1 MRELPSGTRNVP
13 FEGIE
18 NARDLGGLPVRG
30 GKVVRK
36 DVLLRSGELSR
47 ATDADMKLLSERFK
61 LSNIFDF
68 RFYAEVENAKDRVGD
83 GVCYT
88 HLSTLP
94 EVLVNGFSDGRAD
107 SEKIKSEDF
116 TAQLVS
122 FAFNPKAQELSRQM
136 YPLTVSDTT
145 SQRLYGE
152 FLRGVLKAE
161 GGSLWHCS
169 QGKDRAGWGTAFL
182 LAALGAER
190 GTIVEDFA
198 LSNISYA
205 PVVEQLSEKV
215 LQMGGGENELRFIRS
230 MAGVSVENFERGLD
244 LIDERFG
251 GMDVYI
257 EKALGFSSDMKKQL
271 RIKYLE

>member
-18 NARDLGGLPVRG
+18 NARDLGGLRMRG
-30 GKVVRK
+30 GNVIRK
-36 DVLLRSGELSR
+36 DMLIRSGELSR
-47 ATDADMKLLSERFK
+47 ATDGDLKILSDRFM
-61 LSNIFDF
+61 LSDIFDF
-68 RFYAEVENAKDRVGD
+68 RFDAEVESARDRVGD
-83 GVCYT
+83 GVRYT
-88 HLSTLP
+88 RLSTLP

-215 LQMGGGENELRFIRS
+215 LQKGGGENELRFIRS

>member
-18 NARDLGGLPVRG
+18 NARDLGGLRMRG
-30 GKVVRK
+30 GNVIRK
-36 DVLLRSGELSR
+36 DMLIRSGELSR
-47 ATDADMKLLSERFK
+47 ATDGDLKILSDRFN
-61 LSNIFDF
+61 LSDIFDF
-68 RFYAEVENAKDRVGD
+68 RFDAEVESARDRVGD
-83 GVCYT
+83 GVRYT
-88 HLSTLP
+88 RLSTLP

-190 GTIVEDFA
+190 KTIVEDFA

-215 LQMGGGENELRFIRS
+215 LQKGGGENELRFVRS

>member
-18 NARDLGGLPVRG
+18 NARDLGGLRMRG
-30 GKVVRK
+30 GNVIRK
-36 DVLLRSGELSR
+36 DMLIRSGELSR
-47 ATDADMKLLSERFK
+47 ATDGDLKILSDRFM
-61 LSNIFDF
+61 LSDIFDF
-68 RFYAEVENAKDRVGD
+68 RFDAEVESARDKVGD
-83 GVCYT
+83 GVRYT
-88 HLSTLP
+88 RLSTLP

-215 LQMGGGENELRFIRS
+215 LQKGGGENELRFIRS

>member
-18 NARDLGGLPVRG
+18 NARDLGGLRMRG

-47 ATDADMKLLSERFK
+47 ATDGDLKILSDRFM
-61 LSNIFDF
+61 LSDIFDF
-68 RFYAEVENAKDRVGD
+68 RFDAEVESARDKVGD
-83 GVCYT
+83 GVRYT
-88 HLSTLP
+88 RLSTLP

-190 GTIVEDFA
+190 KTIVEDFA

-215 LQMGGGENELRFIRS
+215 LQKGGGENELRFIRS

>member
-18 NARDLGGLPVRG
+18 NARDLGGLRMRG
-30 GKVVRK
+30 GNVIRK
-36 DVLLRSGELSR
+36 DMLIRSGELSR
-47 ATDADMKLLSERFK
+47 ATDGDLKILSDRFN
-61 LSNIFDF
+61 LSDIFDF
-68 RFYAEVENAKDRVGD
+68 RFDAEVESARDKVGD
-83 GVCYT
+83 GVRYT
-88 HLSTLP
+88 RLSTLP

-215 LQMGGGENELRFIRS
+215 LQKGGGENELRFIRS

-257 EKALGFSSDMKKQL
+257 ENALGFSSDMKKQL

>member
-18 NARDLGGLPVRG
+18 NARDLGGLRMRG

-47 ATDADMKLLSERFK
+47 ATDGDLKILSDKFN
-61 LSNIFDF
+61 LSDIFDF
-68 RFYAEVENAKDRVGD
+68 RFDAEVASARDKVGD
-83 GVCYT
+83 GVRYT
-88 HLSTLP
+88 RLSTLP

-182 LAALGAER
+182 LAALGADR

-215 LQMGGGENELRFIRS
+215 LQRGGGENELRFIRS

>member
-18 NARDLGGLPVRG
+18 NARDLGGLRMRG
-30 GKVVRK
+30 GNVIRK
-36 DVLLRSGELSR
+36 DMLIRSGELSR
-47 ATDADMKLLSERFK
+47 ATDGDLKILSDRFN
-61 LSNIFDF
+61 LSDIFDF
-68 RFYAEVENAKDRVGD
+68 RFDAEVESARDKVGD
-83 GVCYT
+83 GVRYT
-88 HLSTLP
+88 RLSTLP

-215 LQMGGGENELRFIRS
+215 LQKGGGENELRFIRS

>member
-18 NARDLGGLPVRG
+18 NARDLGGLRMRG
-30 GKVVRK
+30 GNVIRK
-36 DVLLRSGELSR
+36 DMLIRSGELSR
-47 ATDADMKLLSERFK
+47 ATDGDLKILSDRFM
-61 LSNIFDF
+61 LSDIFDF
-68 RFYAEVENAKDRVGD
+68 RFDAEVESARDKVGD
-83 GVCYT
+83 GVRYT
-88 HLSTLP
+88 RLSTLP

-215 LQMGGGENELRFIRS
+215 LQKGGGENELRLIRS